1 MVVQGP
7 TLIASCNLFTVVRF
21 GFGRV
26 GLGPSKGIEKIMAFS
41 KPALSSVFA
50 GVVMA
55 FSSAQ
60 ADSDWPLEV
69 NVGWQE
75 AVLSVSDASQWQRQ
89 LKDIAGWEAIY
100 SGDVDRRQLEQWGL
114 DNEVSATVTVMQNPG
129 ETQGLVR
136 LVQFFGAEQVQ
147 IRSSAQSW
155 DTGGFLS
162 LLLRSRGVDKNF
174 SDARRYQ
181 WTGYNDPVTLFLG
194 PERRLRNVVLRGP
207 DGINFGVYER
217 VVPGLDGWP
226 NLKKMSRPFNS
237 MQIIKDRDATVAFYE
252 GVLGFVSMSI
262 GNSPAAQVEANNF
275 GLPANLVTSTPLKSA
290 IMHPVGGESGRVEFV
305 EWDGLDGRDLSDR
318 AIAPNLGILTLRF
331 PVSDAA
337 GRAAEIAEKGGRL
350 MAEPATVTMPPYGDV
365 SLFSVATPDGVFL
378 EFFEPL

>member
-1 MVVQGP
+1 MK
-7 TLIASCNLFTVVRF
+7 FTK
-21 GFGRV
+21 
-26 GLGPSKGIEKIMAFS
+26 LS
-41 KPALSSVFA
+41 LSSVFMW
-50 GVVMA
+50 VLTA
-55 FSSAQ
+55 FARVQ
-60 ADSDWPLEV
+60 AASDWPLEV
-69 NVGWQE
+69 DLGWQE
-75 AVLSVSDASQWQRQ
+75 AVLSVSNISQWQTQ
-89 LKDIAGWEAIY
+89 LQDIAGWEPIY
-100 SGDVDRRQLEQWGL
+100 SGDMDRRQLEKWGL
-114 DNEVSATVTVMQNPG
+114 SREVLAAVTVMRNPG

-136 LVQFFGAEQVQ
+136 LVQFYGAEQIQ

-174 SDARRYQ
+174 ADARRYQ

-194 PERRLRNVVLRGP
+194 PKRRLRNVVLRGP

-217 VVPGLDGWP
+217 VVPELYGWP

-237 MQIIKDRDATVAFYE
+237 MQIIKDRDATVSFYE
-252 GVLGFVSMSI
+252 DVLGFVSMSI
-262 GNSPAAQVEANNF
+262 GNSPAARVEANNF

-318 AIAPNLGILTLRF
+318 AVAPNLGILTLRF

-337 GRAAEIAEKGGRL
+337 GRAAGIMKKGGRL
-350 MAEPATVTMPPYGDV
+350 MAEPTTVSMLPYGDV
-365 SLFSVATPDGVFL
+365 SLFSVITPDGIFL